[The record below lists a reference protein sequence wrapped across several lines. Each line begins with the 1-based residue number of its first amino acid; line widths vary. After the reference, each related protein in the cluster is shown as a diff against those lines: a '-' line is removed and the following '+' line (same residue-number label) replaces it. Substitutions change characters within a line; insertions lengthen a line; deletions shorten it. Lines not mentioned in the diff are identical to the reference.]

1 MIPSLI
7 ARLRKNAGPCF
18 FLQRHQSPDVQTS
31 VGCPLHNIRPWS
43 RQILFRPSSTSSI
56 SFAMPQVASP
66 LLSVLIEARE
76 LLARPGNEFAW
87 SKWRSMEEALEEM
100 DRHIAIVDQGQ
111 PLEKFRLN
119 LLFAP
124 TGSIQEVSMSSGWS
138 RQFMDLATRFDDV
151 MGRG

>member
-1 MIPSLI
+1 MSEADQLNLKHVP
-7 ARLRKNAGPCF
+7 
-18 FLQRHQSPDVQTS
+18 V
-31 VGCPLHNIRPWS
+31 
-43 RQILFRPSSTSSI
+43 
-56 SFAMPQVASP
+56 MPQVASP
-66 LLSVLIEARE
+66 LLSILLEARE

-87 SKWRSMEEALEEM
+87 SKWKSAAEALAEI

-138 RQFMDLATRFDDV
+138 RHFMDLATRFDDV
-151 MGRG
+151 MERG

>member
-1 MIPSLI
+1 LS
-7 ARLRKNAGPCF
+7 
-18 FLQRHQSPDVQTS
+18 
-31 VGCPLHNIRPWS
+31 
-43 RQILFRPSSTSSI
+43 IL
-56 SFAMPQVASP
+56 
-66 LLSVLIEARE
+66 LEARD

-87 SKWRSMEEALEEM
+87 SKWKSAEEALTEI

-138 RQFMDLATRFDDV
+138 RHFMDLATRFDDV
-151 MGRG
+151 MERG